1 VVLMQLSGTI
11 AQPVSVKLSTTSV
24 TDILALAAGRSDT
37 ATVYGALIVNQD
49 SSSRK
54 VTLFWTENTTDYA
67 IYENT
72 IGANESVSIE
82 FDAPIKLMAKSTAR
96 KIRAQAAAAN
106 VVTVTVLYTISSQR
120 ADE

>member
-1 VVLMQLSGTI
+1 MQLSGTI

-67 IYENT
+67 IYEST
-72 IGANESVSIE
+72 LGANESVSIE
-82 FDAPIKLMAKSTAR
+82 FEAPIKLMAKGTAR

>member
-1 VVLMQLSGTI
+1 MQLSGTI
-11 AQPVSVKLSTTSV
+11 AQPVSLKLTGTGV
-24 TDILALAAGRSDT
+24 TDVLVLAAGRADT

-54 VTLFWTENTTDYA
+54 VTLFWTDNSTDYA

-72 IGANESVSIE
+72 IGANESVSVE
-82 FDAPIKLMAKSTAR
+82 FEAPIKLVAKQTGK

-106 VVTVTVLYTISSQR
+106 VVTVTILYTVSTQQR
-120 ADE
+120 PESAD

>member
-1 VVLMQLSGTI
+1 MMLSGTI
-11 AQPVSVKLSTTSV
+11 AQPVSVKLSSTSV
-24 TDILALAAGRSDT
+24 TDILSLAAGRADT

-49 SSSRK
+49 SSARK

-67 IYENT
+67 IYEST
-72 IGANESVSIE
+72 LGANESVSVE